1 MKYVKIFVIF
11 VLALMSIPMLGQ
23 QASAHPP
30 GLMLINYE
38 GDNLKVI
45 VFHFT
50 FARSAHRVYKI
61 DVEVNGELVDSGDYD
76 QQSRFWISIYE
87 FTVTTQPGDEIT
99 VTAYCSI
106 FGSKTK
112 SITV

>member
-30 GLMLINYE
+30 GFMLLNYE
-38 GDNLKVI
+38 EENLKVI
-45 VFHFT
+45 VLHFT
-50 FARSAHRVYKI
+50 FARTAHRVYKI
-61 DVEVNGELVDSGDYD
+61 DVEVNGELVDDEGYE
-76 QQSRFWISIYE
+76 QQPRFWISIYE
-87 FTVTTQPGDEIT
+87 FTVTTEPGDEIT
-99 VTAYCSI
+99 VTAYCNL

>member
-11 VLALMSIPMLGQ
+11 VLALMCIPMLGQ

-30 GLMLINYE
+30 GLMLLNYE
-38 GDNLKVI
+38 EDNLKVI

-50 FARSAHRVYKI
+50 LSRTSHRIFKI
-61 DVEVNGELVDSGDYD
+61 DIEVNGEPFNDEGYARQPRL
-76 QQSRFWISIYE
+76 WICIYE

-99 VTAYCSI
+99 VTAYCSL